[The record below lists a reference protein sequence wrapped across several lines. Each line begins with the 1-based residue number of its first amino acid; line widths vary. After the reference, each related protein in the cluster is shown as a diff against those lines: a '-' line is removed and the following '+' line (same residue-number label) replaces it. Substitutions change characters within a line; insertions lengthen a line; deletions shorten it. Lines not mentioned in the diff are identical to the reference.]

1 MDYQSKNDNIICMYR
16 FLTFLII
23 FFSFEANS
31 QWNPKESSSSA
42 VKTDVAATIDEF
54 KSNPNLTIFFEQAQG
69 YVVFPSIKKAGFGIG
84 GSTGKGQVFEKG
96 ELVGDSSVTQISIGI
111 QFGGQAFKEIIFF
124 RDKEALNR
132 FTRGNFEFGAQA
144 SAVALT
150 TGVAVEAEYSNGV
163 AIFTETIGGLM
174 YEASVGGQKFTF
186 QPQNK

>member
-1 MDYQSKNDNIICMYR
+1 VKLLANTAAKWYFSRCSLVTS
-16 FLTFLII
+16 LTLLEIE
-23 FFSFEANS
+23 SANS
-31 QWNPKESSSSA
+31 LILFNVLA
-42 VKTDVAATIDEF
+42 
-54 KSNPNLTIFFEQAQG
+54 L
-69 YVVFPSIKKAGFGIG
+69 FPSIKKAGFGIG